1 MNAGN
6 ETRMGDM
13 RKVTVELPAELLTSV
28 QAGAGM
34 GVTETI
40 REALEQ
46 MRQRQVQNEVRKLRG
61 KVKFSMTLDEL
72 RYDRE

>member
-1 MNAGN
+1 MS
-6 ETRMGDM
+6 DM
-13 RKVTVELPAELLTSV
+13 RKITVEVPEELIASV
-28 QAGAGM
+28 QASAGM
-34 GVTETI
+34 GLTETI